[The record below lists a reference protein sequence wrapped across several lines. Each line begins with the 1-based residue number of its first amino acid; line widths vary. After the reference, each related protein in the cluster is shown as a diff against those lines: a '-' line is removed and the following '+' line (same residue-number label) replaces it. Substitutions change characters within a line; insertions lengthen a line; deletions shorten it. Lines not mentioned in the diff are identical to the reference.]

1 MSAHVCYNPEC
12 DLGHNAAVVPKVDSW
27 RHAAILPCVCRTL
40 VLSCGAAQER
50 GGHTRCDGTSKGT
63 QVEDDEQEEIE
74 RVREWIGRLE
84 AFGSA
89 LDDIEGDSATDFAG
103 DALEA
108 MQAAVMPHMV
118 AARIPSMLL
127 ALEAASTVTR
137 ATTTVAMDWADTPDV
152 RDRYTRDIAQ
162 QLVKSALNTVLS
174 DSKRWLSEGLPA
186 SDEVQQRFSR
196 AAKDMQDAQELLG
209 KRNAEHDAQDA
220 QATADPYG
228 AILVHLDPSRS
239 ADAPIFEKVCSLTE
253 DEDNCYRDAYE
264 RLRRMIDSELLEH
277 ISDESGR
284 LCDVMM
290 ALLTDLRYNR
300 IPIFDEDAWD
310 EHRRK
315 VRSALISF
323 TAALYSHRE
332 QTVRAA
338 KKTLNRGPEVQEVE
352 KLFDELRKSS
362 FEYGWLEELRGAL
375 QHGDINAFR
384 WGFGA
389 SMNEEPVANVYM
401 SQEFMLDFTRN
412 SSSKKWLKRQEL
424 EDMETDPSVLDM
436 IKAIQPLMGPLQE
449 KLDKILYPNVADDVA
464 TVRELLSRY
473 PHPNGVHALQN
484 GPGFTRRKMCP
495 PMSPLAP
502 RVLSFVASYEPDDE
516 GADDAVEDVTAP

>member
-1 MSAHVCYNPEC
+1 MEA
-12 DLGHNAAVVPKVDSW
+12 
-27 RHAAILPCVCRTL
+27 
-40 VLSCGAAQER
+40 
-50 GGHTRCDGTSKGT
+50 
-63 QVEDDEQEEIE
+63 DEQEEIE

-84 AFGSA
+84 AFASA
-89 LDDIEGDSATDFAG
+89 LDDIEGNSATDFAN
-103 DALEA
+103 DVLEA
-108 MQAAVMPHMV
+108 MQSVVMPHV
-118 AARIPSMLL
+118 APARVPSMLL
-127 ALEAASTVTR
+127 ALEAASTVTW
-137 ATTTVAMDWADTPDV
+137 ATTTVIMDWADTPDV
-152 RDRYTRDIAQ
+152 RDRYTRDTAQ
-162 QLVKSALNTVLS
+162 RLVKDALDRVLS
-174 DSKRWLSEGLPA
+174 NCTRWFSDGLP
-186 SDEVQQRFSR
+186 SEEEVKQRIST
-196 AAKDMQDAQELLG
+196 AAKDMRDAQELLG

-220 QATADPYG
+220 EAAADPYG

-253 DEDNCYRDAYE
+253 DEDERYRDAYE
-264 RLRRMIDSELLEH
+264 QLRRMIDSELLQH
-277 ISDESGR
+277 ISDESDR
-284 LCDVMM
+284 LCDVVM

-332 QTVRAA
+332 QTVRTA
-338 KKTLNRGPEVQEVE
+338 KKTLNRGPEVQAVE
-352 KLFDELRKSS
+352 KLFDELRKTS

-375 QHGDINAFR
+375 QHGDINAFK

-401 SQEFMLDFTRN
+401 SREFMLDFTRN
-412 SSSKKWLKRQEL
+412 SSQKKWLKRREL
-424 EDMETDPSVLDM
+424 EDMDSDPSVLDM

-449 KLDKILYPNVADDVA
+449 KLDTILYPNVADDVA

-473 PHPNGVHALQN
+473 PHPNGVHALQD

-502 RVLSFVASYEPDDE
+502 RVLSFVASYEPDDV
-516 GADDAVEDVTAP
+516 GASDAGDGTAT

>member
-1 MSAHVCYNPEC
+1 MEA
-12 DLGHNAAVVPKVDSW
+12 
-27 RHAAILPCVCRTL
+27 
-40 VLSCGAAQER
+40 
-50 GGHTRCDGTSKGT
+50 
-63 QVEDDEQEEIE
+63 DEQEEIE

-84 AFGSA
+84 AFASA
-89 LDDIEGDSATDFAG
+89 LDDIEGNSATDFAN
-103 DALEA
+103 DVLEA
-108 MQAAVMPHMV
+108 MQSEVMPHV
-118 AARIPSMLL
+118 APARVPSMLL
-127 ALEAASTVTR
+127 ALEAASTVTW
-137 ATTTVAMDWADTPDV
+137 ATTTVIMDWADTPDV
-152 RDRYTRDIAQ
+152 RDRYTRDTAQ
-162 QLVKSALNTVLS
+162 RLVKDALDRVLS
-174 DSKRWLSEGLPA
+174 NCTRWFSDGLP
-186 SDEVQQRFSR
+186 SEEEVKQRIST
-196 AAKDMQDAQELLG
+196 AAKDMRDAQELLG

-220 QATADPYG
+220 EAAADPYG

-253 DEDNCYRDAYE
+253 DEDERYRDAYE
-264 RLRRMIDSELLEH
+264 QLRRMIDSELLQH
-277 ISDESGR
+277 ISDESDR
-284 LCDVMM
+284 LCDVVM

-332 QTVRAA
+332 QTVRTA
-338 KKTLNRGPEVQEVE
+338 KKTLNRGPEVQAVE
-352 KLFDELRKSS
+352 KLFDELRKTS

-375 QHGDINAFR
+375 QHGDINAFK

-401 SQEFMLDFTRN
+401 SREFMLDFTRN
-412 SSSKKWLKRQEL
+412 SSQKKWLKRREL
-424 EDMETDPSVLDM
+424 EDMDSDPSVLDM

-449 KLDKILYPNVADDVA
+449 KLDTILYPNVADDVA

-473 PHPNGVHALQN
+473 PHPNGVHALQD

-502 RVLSFVASYEPDDE
+502 RVLSFVASYEPDDV
-516 GADDAVEDVTAP
+516 GASDAGDGTAT